1 MKKILNNKKGFT
13 LVELLAVIVIMAIL
27 LMIAI
32 PAISS
37 ILYDSRSKLY
47 VQDALTYVGTA
58 KQLVIDQTFTIDD
71 FDTTY
76 YIHIN
81 NLTEESKIRSPFS
94 EWLDAYV
101 VVTLNEDGTK
111 DYYWVSCDKAGWKI
125 DLKEYQ
131 LLNQKDVYN
140 GKKYVNNR
148 QPVNGR
154 SKIVIIDKDGYL
166 TETTPRLGI
175 TETEAKE
182 CFSFRN
188 TSDTE
193 AELTYYNKDCGTDV
207 VIPAMIGD
215 REVTSIY
222 NYTFRNMGLTSV
234 YIPDTIKTIG
244 TEAFRQ
250 NSLTILHIP
259 SSVTNIGSWSFKNN
273 NLKVLTIDEGIKVIG
288 PNAFQFNQLTEAVIP
303 DSVTSLGACAYCDNP
318 IPNASF
324 LYVKAG
330 NSYDYSRVRGY
341 IGDLSEVPDKVF
353 RIPSEVNGIK
363 LKSIEN
369 GAFQSMSLN
378 GWEVVIPETV
388 TNIGSNAFWGTYISK
403 VNLPNVLT
411 KIGDGAFYRANLT
424 ELKIPSTVTYI
435 GNQAFSDNNVVNE
448 EDAWIY
454 KRTENGIDYSTLIGY
469 AGAKRENVTIPEEKN
484 GVKLKTITNS
494 AFAVCYFT
502 GTLKIPSTVTSI
514 GTNAFELSNVTYVDN
529 GDGNLVPG
537 FIFARNSDGSIDYT
551 NIINYASMNTNS
563 VIIPSTVKKISQN
576 AFNYTGIKS
585 VTFPEGL
592 LTIEDGAFQQCT
604 IGPEI
609 VIPSTVTS
617 IGTNAFRK
625 EVTYGNF
632 NSKLTKIVN
641 KTGKKFD
648 WKAITG
654 GPTEATFEYGTVE
667 NWYGNI
673 EVVKG

>member
-32 PAISS
+32 PSISS

-47 VQDALTYVGTA
+47 VQDALTYVTTA

-81 NLTEESKIRSPFS
+81 NLTEGSKIRSPFS

-111 DYYWVSCDKAGWKI
+111 DYYWVSCDNAGWKI
-125 DLKEYQ
+125 DLKEDK
-131 LLNQKDVYN
+131 LLSQKDVYN

-166 TETTPRLGI
+166 TEITPRLGI
-175 TETEAKE
+175 TEDEAKE

-222 NYTFRNMGLTSV
+222 QYSFKGMGITSV
-234 YIPDTIKTIG
+234 YIPDTIKSIGTGAFTNNKLMSLYINSNITTISDEAFKRNNLNSLIIDDGIKTIG
-244 TEAFRQ
+244 AR
-250 NSLTILHIP
+250 
-259 SSVTNIGSWSFKNN
+259 
-273 NLKVLTIDEGIKVIG
+273 
-288 PNAFQFNQLTEAVIP
+288 AFQYNELTATVIP
-303 DSVTSLGACAYCDNP
+303 DTVTSIGSCAYCNNP

-324 LYVKAG
+324 LYVKTG

-341 IGDLSEVPDKVF
+341 IGDLSEFSDKVF
-353 RIPSEVNGIK
+353 KIPEEVNGVK

-369 GAFQSMSLN
+369 DAFSGMSLTN
-378 GWEVVIPETV
+378 WKVIIPETV
-388 TNIGSNAFWGTYISK
+388 TDIKIRAFWGTGISS
-403 VNLPNVLT
+403 VNIPNGVT
-411 KIGDGAFYRANLT
+411 NIGVDAFYRNNLT
-424 ELKIPSTVTYI
+424 ELVIPSSVTNI
-435 GNQAFSDNNVVNE
+435 GTKAFNANQVVDSDQ
-448 EDAWIY
+448 AWIY
-454 KRTENGIDYSTLIGY
+454 KRTEDGIDYSTLIGY
-469 AGAKRENVTIPEEKN
+469 AGANRNDISIPAEKN
-484 GVKLKTITNS
+484 GVKLKVIAS
-494 AFAVCYFT
+494 QAMGVSYLT
-502 GTLKIPSTVTSI
+502 GTLKIPSSVTSI
-514 GTNAFELSNVTYVDN
+514 GSQAFFINRVTSVDN

-537 FIFARNSDGSIDYT
+537 FIYARNKDGSIDYT
-551 NIINYASMNTNS
+551 NIIDYASMYTDN
-563 VIIPSTVKKISQN
+563 VVIPSGVKKISN
-576 AFNYTGIKS
+576 SAFRYSEIKN
-585 VTFPEGL
+585 VTLPEGL
-592 LTIEDGAFQQCT
+592 IEIEKNAFSLCRL
-604 IGPEI
+604 GPEI
-609 VIPSTVTS
+609 VIPSTVTK
-617 IGTNAFRK
+617 IGDSAFEKVINWDKYNA
-625 EVTYGNF
+625 
-632 NSKLTKIVN
+632 SLTKIVN
-641 KTGKKFD
+641 KTGRKFD

-654 GPTEATFEYGTVE
+654 GPTDATFEYGTVE

>member
-32 PAISS
+32 PSISS

-47 VQDALTYVGTA
+47 VQDASTYVTAA
-58 KQLVIDQTFTIDD
+58 KQLVTDQTFTIDD
-71 FDTTY
+71 YDTTY

-81 NLTEESKIRSPFS
+81 NLTDQSKIRSPFS

-125 DLKEYQ
+125 DLKEDK

-166 TETTPRLGI
+166 TEATPRLGI
-175 TETEAKE
+175 TEDEAKA

-222 NYTFRNMGLTSV
+222 QYTFRNMGITSV

-244 TEAFRQ
+244 TSAFS
-250 NSLTILHIP
+250 NNNLVSLYILSTVLTIGNGAFNSNKLTSLTIEEG
-259 SSVTNIGSWSFKNN
+259 VKTIGANSFKNN
-273 NLKVLTIDEGIKVIG
+273 K
-288 PNAFQFNQLTEAVIP
+288 LTEAVIP
-303 DSVTSLGACAYCDNP
+303 NSASSIGSCAYCDNP
-318 IPNASF
+318 IPNPSF
-324 LYVKAG
+324 LYVKNG
-330 NSYDYSRVRGY
+330 SSYDYSRIRGY
-341 IGDLSEVPDKVF
+341 MGDLSEFSDKVF
-353 RIPSEVNGIK
+353 RIPEEVNGVK
-363 LKSIEN
+363 LKVIEDS
-369 GAFQSMSLN
+369 AFSSMNLH
-378 GWEVVIPETV
+378 GWEVTIPETV
-388 TNIGSNAFWGTYISK
+388 TSIEGSAFWGTGIVK
-403 VNLPNVLT
+403 VNLPNRLT
-411 KIGDGAFYRANLT
+411 NIGGQAFYSTKLT
-424 ELKIPSTVTYI
+424 ELKIPATVTKI
-435 GNQAFSDNNVVNE
+435 GGLAFTNNNVINE

-469 AGAKRENVTIPEEKN
+469 AGAKRDNIVIPEERN
-484 GVKLKTITNS
+484 GIKLKTIAAS
-494 AFAVCYFT
+494 AFAVNYFT

-514 GTNAFELSNVTYVDN
+514 GTNAFELSSVTYVDN

-537 FIFARNSDGSIDYT
+537 FIYARNKDGSIDYT
-551 NIINYASMNTNS
+551 NIIGYASMSTSN
-563 VIIPSTVKKISQN
+563 VIIPSNVKKISKD
-576 AFNYTGIKS
+576 AFYYSYIKN
-585 VTFPEGL
+585 VTLPEGL
-592 LTIEDGAFQQCT
+592 LEISSGAFALCKL
-604 IGPEI
+604 GPEV
-609 VIPSTVTS
+609 VIPSTVTK
-617 IGTNAFRK
+617 IGDNAFYK
-625 EVTYGNF
+625 VINWEDYNA
-632 NSKLTKIVN
+632 NLTRIVN
-641 KTGKKFD
+641 KTGRKFD

>member
-32 PAISS
+32 PSISS
-37 ILYDSRSKLY
+37 IIYDSRSKLY
-47 VQDALTYVGTA
+47 VQDASTYVTAA
-58 KQLVIDQTFTIDD
+58 KQLVTDQTFTIDD
-71 FDTTY
+71 YDTTY

-81 NLTEESKIRSPFS
+81 NLTDQSKIRSPFS

-111 DYYWVSCDKAGWKI
+111 DYYWISCDKAGWKI
-125 DLKEYQ
+125 DLKEDK

-148 QPVNGR
+148 QPINGR

-175 TETEAKE
+175 TEDEAKE

-222 NYTFRNMGLTSV
+222 QYTFREMGITSV
-234 YIPDTIKTIG
+234 YLPDTIKTIG
-244 TEAFRQ
+244 MEAFKN
-250 NSLTILHIP
+250 NSIETLHIP
-259 SSVTNIGSWSFKNN
+259 SSVTNIGSFSFQNN
-273 NLKVLTIDEGIKVIG
+273 NLKVLIIDEGVKVIG

-303 DSVTSLGACAYCDNP
+303 GSVTSLGACAYCDNP
-318 IPNASF
+318 MPNASF
-324 LYVKAG
+324 LYVKNS
-330 NSYDYSRVRGY
+330 NSYDYSKVRGY
-341 IGDLSEVPDKVF
+341 IGDLSEFPDKVF
-353 RIPSEVNGIK
+353 RIPEEVNGIK

-369 GAFQSMSLN
+369 NAFQLMSLN

-388 TNIGSNAFWGTYISK
+388 TNIGSNAFWYAYISK
-403 VNLPNVLT
+403 VNLPNGLT
-411 KIGDGAFYRANLT
+411 KIGDGAFYKSNLT

-448 EDAWIY
+448 DDAWIY
-454 KRTENGIDYSTLIGY
+454 KRTESGIDYSTLIGY
-469 AGAKRENVTIPEEKN
+469 AGAKRNDISIPTEKN
-484 GVKLKTITNS
+484 GIKLKTINYN
-494 AFAVCYFT
+494 AFAVSYFT
-502 GTLKIPSTVTSI
+502 GTLKIPSTVTNI
-514 GTNAFELSNVTYVDN
+514 GTGAFHRNSVTYVDN

-537 FIFARNSDGSIDYT
+537 FIFARNKDGSIDYT
-551 NIINYASMNTNS
+551 NIIGYASMNTSN
-563 VIIPSTVKKISQN
+563 VIIPSNVKKISN
-576 AFNYTGIKS
+576 YAFYYSDIKG
-585 VTFPEGL
+585 VTLPEGL
-592 LTIEDGAFQQCT
+592 TEIGAYAFSLCKL
-604 IGPEI
+604 GPEV
-609 VIPSTVTS
+609 VIPSTVTK
-617 IGTNAFRK
+617 IGNNAFYK
-625 EVTYGNF
+625 VINWENF
-632 NSKLTKIVN
+632 NSNLTRIVN
-641 KTGKKFD
+641 KTGRKFD